1 MVKGGLQRVGMIV
14 VARGGGDLA
23 GGTAWQRSEG
33 LHDVRCS
40 VAGVAGVA
48 GG

>member
-1 MVKGGLQRVGMIV
+1 M

-33 LHDVRCS
+33 LQGMVHDVRCS